1 MAIEKL
7 FAEYEKPN
15 IVIIITD
22 QQRALQHYPTDFID
36 KLPAL
41 KQLMNTGL
49 SFERAFT
56 AASACAPSR
65 ATFLTSQYPAK
76 HKTKNTAQ
84 PQPKNP
90 LNLGLDNLAKVL
102 EKAGY
107 ETLAWLGKWHLGW
120 AENVPPNLNGT
131 GPVCAGFSEWNAPDA
146 GTSISDYNTLG
157 GGSTDNDGRY
167 LNDMLKF
174 VRQQGMRKDNKP
186 FCLVASFVNPHD
198 GFVAIRGLG
207 GSGYASSVFTDTP
220 VPLPGNFK
228 PAQLQASMKPRAQ
241 ASASWWTL
249 DAQADQKQRPQ
260 HGPQDYVNFYAHLQ
274 TLVDGQIQQFLDCLA
289 EQNLIKNTLI
299 IRFADHGEMAL
310 SHGLVEKFF
319 NAYEESIR
327 IPLVFSNPIA
337 WSEPQTT
344 QALVS
349 SVDLAPTLASL
360 LGVSTLDDERL
371 DAIPKPLS
379 FDGKDL
385 SPILSAENPA
395 ATLKGF
401 DFVHFTYDDNSG
413 NGPSIVRTIRTADWK
428 YSVYF
433 KEDGSDADWELYDL
447 TNDQCENNNLAG
459 NPDLKIVEKQAELEQ
474 MLQEAMSKLGTMPR
488 CFDWPPQK
496 TKASRGVAPNVHP

>member
-1 MAIEKL
+1 MTIEKL

-56 AASACAPSR
+56 SASACAPSR
-65 ATFLTSQYPAK
+65 ASFLTSQYPAK
-76 HKTKNTAQ
+76 HKTKVTGQ
-84 PQPKNP
+84 LEPKYP
-90 LNLGLDNLAKVL
+90 LDLKLDNLAKVL

-107 ETLAWLGKWHLGW
+107 ETLAWLGKWHLG
-120 AENVPPNLNGT
+120 EMNTSPIN
-131 GPVCAGFSEWNAPDA
+131 AGFTKWNAPDA
-146 GTSISDYNTLG
+146 GITISDYNTLG
-157 GGSTDNDGRY
+157 GGSVDNDGRY
-167 LNDMLKF
+167 LADLLEF
-174 VRQQGMRKDNKP
+174 VNHQGRAEQREKP

-207 GSGYASSVFTDTP
+207 GSGYASSTLTETT
-220 VPLPGNFK
+220 VPLPENFQ
-228 PAQLQASMKPRAQ
+228 PAQNVVNQKPRAQ

-249 DAQADQKQRPQ
+249 DAQADPTKRPK
-260 HGPQDYVNFYAHLQ
+260 HRPQDYVNFYAYLQ
-274 TLVDGQIQQFLDCLA
+274 TLVDGQIQQFLDRLK
-289 EQNLIKNTLI
+289 ENDLINNTLI
-299 IRFADHGEMAL
+299 IRFADHGEMGM

-337 WSEPQTT
+337 WPEPQTT
-344 QALVS
+344 PALVS
-349 SVDLAPTLASL
+349 SVDLTPTLASL
-360 LGVSTLDDERL
+360 LGVSTLDDEKL
-371 DAIPKPLS
+371 DAIPNPLS

-385 SPILSAENPA
+385 SPILKDQNPA
-395 ATLKGF
+395 AISINES
-401 DFVHFTYDDNSG
+401 DFVHFTYDDNPG
-413 NGPSIVRTIRTADWK
+413 RGPSIVRTIRTVDWK

-433 KEDGSDADWELYDL
+433 NEDGSDADWELYDL
-447 TNDQCENNNLAG
+447 TNDPCENNNLAG

-496 TKASRGVAPNVHP
+496 TKASRGVPPNVVHT